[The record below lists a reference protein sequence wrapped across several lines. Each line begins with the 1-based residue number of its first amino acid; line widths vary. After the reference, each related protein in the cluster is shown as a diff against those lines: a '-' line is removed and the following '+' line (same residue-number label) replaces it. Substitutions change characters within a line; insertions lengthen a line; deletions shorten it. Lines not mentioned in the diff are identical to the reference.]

1 MLCNKISTHERELK
15 GKLDSLFHN
24 IQTFKPSCIT
34 PQETKLRFPGTVKIE
49 GYEKF
54 ENIREGL
61 GGGLLTA
68 VYKDINSVLISSGN
82 DDFEAFLVEL
92 AEGEKKLRI
101 SNCYGPQQHYH
112 EYSLEYF

>member
-1 MLCNKISTHERELK
+1 MLCKKILTHERELK

-49 GYEKF
+49 GFEIF

-68 VYKDINSVLISSGN
+68 VYGINSVLISSGY

-92 AEGEKKLRI
+92 AEGEK
-101 SNCYGPQQHYH
+101 N
-112 EYSLEYF
+112 